1 MKMLLDRSLLLIVGL
16 ICAIGAWFFWSSLG
30 EDAFEVFGAIFLIYL
45 ALENHMLRKYIKRN
59 DSQND
64 KVKE

>member
-45 ALENHMLRKYIKRN
+45 ALENHLLRK
-59 DSQND
+59 
-64 KVKE
+64 